1 MYEVLAKGVL
11 FEMRVSSL
19 KIGQILMNMGVVTP
33 EILREE
39 LAKQKGDPRRI
50 GEILVEDKI
59 ATEQQICQALAAQF
73 SIPYVDLENMDIDVK
88 LADIVTES
96 IATSNKVIPISLDN
110 RTLTVAV
117 ADPLDYKAINTIST
131 FTKLK
136 INVVIAEETKILEK
150 YRDLYVTQKAYDD
163 AREYIVSQTTKGQ
176 NEELEE
182 AKAATEDQPI
192 IRFVNNLIEDAVAM
206 KASDIHVEPMEKSFV
221 IRFRI
226 DGKLIKHLETSPDLA
241 PSVTSRIKF
250 IGGMNIAEKRI
261 PQDGRIN
268 YRLGTQEI
276 DMRISVLPCVF
287 GEKIVM
293 RITTAL
299 GIQLN
304 KHSIG
309 FLPENLKTFEGFLN
323 SNRGIILLTGATGSG
338 KSTTLYTALNEVMR
352 DDINIVTV
360 ENPVEMI
367 IPGITQVDINDKAG
381 LTFASVLRA
390 ILRQDPDIIMIGE
403 IRDRETAEI
412 AASAAITG
420 HLVLSTLH
428 TYNAASSVIRLVD
441 MGVEPFM
448 VTSAVLGVVAQRL
461 VRRLCPN
468 CKDSY
473 FASEEELKILGLPS
487 GSRQKLYK
495 EKGCDRCGKIGHK
508 GRIAVHEV
516 LPISTEI
523 KKAIQENASTEDI
536 NRIAIKNGMI
546 PMKENLRRLVINGT
560 ISMTTYLDTVSEDD
574 II

>member
-1 MYEVLAKGVL
+1 MK
-11 FEMRVSSL
+11 VSSL
-19 KIGQILMNMGVVTP
+19 KIGQILMNMGIVTP
-33 EILREE
+33 EVLKEE
-39 LAKQKGDPRRI
+39 LAKQKSDPRRI
-50 GEILVEDKI
+50 GEILIEDEI

-73 SIPYVDLENMDIDVK
+73 SIPYIDLEGYEIDPELGEK
-88 LADIVTES
+88 IPETLAK
-96 IATSNKVIPISLDN
+96 SNRILPIYLDE
-110 RTLTVAV
+110 RTLTIAV

-131 FTKLK
+131 FSKLK
-136 INVVIAEETKILEK
+136 INVVIAEYSKIEEK
-150 YRDLYVTQKAYDD
+150 YKDLYVTQKAYDE
-163 AREYIVSQTTKGQ
+163 AREFIASQNPKQ
-176 NEELEE
+176 QQELED

-192 IRFVNNLIEDAVAM
+192 IKFVNNLIEDAVNM
-206 KASDIHVEPMEKSFV
+206 KASDIHVEPQEKSFV
-221 IRFRI
+221 IRFRV

-268 YRLGTQEI
+268 YRIGKQEI

-299 GIQLN
+299 GIKLD

-309 FLPENLKTFEGFLN
+309 FLPENLQRFEGFLN
-323 SNRGIILLTGATGSG
+323 SSRGIILLTGATGSG

-367 IPGITQVDINDKAG
+367 MPGITQVDINDKAG
-381 LTFASVLRA
+381 LTFASVLRS

-403 IRDRETAEI
+403 IRDKETAEI

-428 TYNAASSVIRLVD
+428 TYNAASSVVRLVD
-441 MGVEPFM
+441 MGIEPFM
-448 VTSAVLGVVAQRL
+448 VTSAVLGVVAQKL
-461 VRRLCPN
+461 VRRLCTN

-473 FASEEELKILGLPS
+473 YASEEELKKLGLPA
-487 GSRQKLYK
+487 GTKQKLYK
-495 EKGCDRCGKIGHK
+495 EKGCEKCGKIGYK

-516 LPISTEI
+516 MPVSNSI
-523 KKAIQENASTEDI
+523 KKAIQRGASTEEI
-536 NRIAIKNGMI
+536 NQIAIDEGMI
-546 PMKENLRRLVINGT
+546 PMKENLRRLVIEGV
-560 ISMTTYLDTVSEDD
+560 ISMATYLDTASEDD
-574 II
+574 MI